1 MSKETENID
10 VLKHHL
16 VPKMEV
22 MKEEGRQ
29 QILEKFGIDLS
40 MLPKMNHNDPSA
52 VAIGAKAGDVVK
64 IRRKDGTGEYEYYR
78 LVV

>member
-22 MKEEGRQ
+22 MREEGKQ
-29 QILEKFGIDLS
+29 QLFEKFGIDLS
-40 MLPKMNHNDPSA
+40 MLPRMNYNDPAA

-64 IRRKDGTGEYEYYR
+64 IRRRDETGEYDYYR